1 MSDIDSFIEFEGK
14 QFFFRSSAGSHIP
27 VLRVVS
33 KFLNVKSIIELGS
46 GIYSLRTFLDKKY
59 FPLLERIYSYET
71 DKTWMNYIKSTFNDC
86 RLKITLINQ
95 CSDVNRIHM
104 PKKADIVF
112 LDGTSDQRNAVIEKR
127 KNLSDVFILHDCDIP
142 LHKEKLR
149 EFRYQFVYSPP
160 VGFRHTA
167 ILSDKINV
175 AEIKWDI
182 KWEDDF
188 LKWV

>member
-1 MSDIDSFIEFEGK
+1 MSDIDSFVEFEGK
-14 QFFFRSSAGSHIP
+14 QIFFRRSAGSHIP
-27 VLRVVS
+27 LLRAIS
-33 KFLNVKSIIELGS
+33 KFLNVKSVIEFGS

-59 FPLLERIYSYET
+59 FPLLEKIYSYET
-71 DKTWMNYIKSTFNDC
+71 NKDWINYIKSTFDDC
-86 RLKITLINQ
+86 RLETTLINEY
-95 CSDVNRIHM
+95 SDINRIYV
-104 PKKADIVF
+104 PGKADIVF
-112 LDGTSDQRNAVIEKR
+112 LDGPSSQRNAIIEKR

-149 EFRYQFVYSPP
+149 KFRYKFVYSPP
-160 VGFRHTA
+160 LGFRHTA

-188 LKWV
+188 LRWV